1 MCQLSRQQQ
10 ACSSAGFDVPSD
22 QQTRRGTRV
31 RRRWSSDRANT
42 RDSSRW
48 QHPKD
53 TTHFERNLKFNGK
66 DNGKAKVAYDWLAR
80 YTHFRYLSNA
90 RDSAAESERERA
102 RVKDIPDSTVRRK
115 RGGNEASDPRTS
127 RPSTATSAT
136 NFMNVRERARA
147 RQQATKRMKQL
158 RERERERDFTDT
170 GLQGYRPACLDI

>member
-80 YTHFRYLSNA
+80 HTHFRYLSNA

-136 NFMNVRERARA
+136 NFMNERESSSEAA
-147 RQQATKRMKQL
+147 SNEANEAT
-158 RERERERDFTDT
+158 ERERERDFTDT
-170 GLQGYRPACLDI
+170 GLQGYRPACLAI